1 MAGSTNGSYAE
12 KDKQSAEALA
22 STLSE
27 SETDKI
33 SEEFQQVSIIDENL
47 AGLLINAGFTNVEQL
62 AKASTEKLIEI
73 DEMDEKKAEKLKQE
87 VTQITEK
94 QENDGNQNTSESS
107 DGDDEL
113 AQWLTGDSDKDLGGL
128 LTDEIEEA
136 KEKGTKSKGK
146 KVKPQVSQDD
156 EQDYG
161 DLKAWLSGEKDSF
174 SGWLGEE
181 SFEEE
186 REVLE
191 EEIAEKEEKIEATKS
206 ELEEKMGEAQNL
218 KAEFEKRLKEIETG
232 DFDAE
237 AIVEENAELRERV
250 DNLSG
255 QVEELREERGSL
267 LDEME
272 EIKQG
277 SVAMLKYL
285 KSQKMKQPAGGEGG
299 SGGATL
305 QEGQVAVANEEL
317 ESLRQKN
324 QKLEAKI
331 EAMKSSGD
339 YQDFEDDE
347 LLSELKEKEKLL
359 ESKEEE
365 IQQKNERIQDLR
377 DDLSFKED
385 ELKDFKEKMQYKED
399 EMNKREEDLRHREEV
414 MKKERQELASL
425 REEYGNTSEKER
437 KRRLEDLQKEIDAK
451 EREMKAKEKYIEQK
465 ERELRAR
472 EEDMIDEELEE
483 RQEEILQE
491 IEQEKAKTGTS
502 RLDDLLL
509 GGIPLGSNVSIYGPP
524 HVGKK
529 VMINSFM
536 AEGIEKGIPALW
548 VITDQTI
555 DKIREEM
562 KFVLPTYEE
571 YEIRGLVYYVDAY
584 SMSMGEMNEDMKEKE
599 HVRYIENQS
608 DVQAINDAVE
618 EFIEEIN
625 KKHRY
630 YRMAFESVS
639 TIIAYLNT
647 ETTFRSLQPF
657 AGRRKRD
664 NAVSLYTLEK
674 GMHSEQDISMLGHM
688 MDGEIEFKSEQ
699 LKTFLRVE
707 GLGDVQ
713 TRDWIQY
720 TSSKS
725 GISMGSF
732 SLDTIR

>member
-33 SEEFQQVSIIDENL
+33 SEELQQVSMVDENL
-47 AGLLINAGFTNVEQL
+47 AGVLINAGFTEIGQL
-62 AKASTEKLIEI
+62 AQTTTEKLLEI
-73 DEMDEKKAEKLKQE
+73 DGLDEEKAEKLKEE
-87 VTQITEK
+87 VKQITKEREDDEDPN
-94 QENDGNQNTSESS
+94 ENESS

-146 KVKPQVSQDD
+146 KGKRQVSQDD

-186 REVLE
+186 REFLE
-191 EEIAEKEEKIEATKS
+191 EEIAEKEEKIEETKT
-206 ELEEKMGEAQNL
+206 ELEEKMDEAQNL
-218 KAEFEKRLKEIETG
+218 KKEFEKRLEEIETG

-237 AIVEENAELRERV
+237 SIVEENAELREKV
-250 DNLSG
+250 DHLSS
-255 QVEELREERGSL
+255 QVGELREERESI

-285 KSQKMKQPAGGEGG
+285 KAQKMKNPTGGG

-317 ESLRQKN
+317 ESLREKN
-324 QKLEAKI
+324 QKLESKI
-331 EAMKSSGD
+331 DAMKSSGD
-339 YQDFEDDE
+339 YQDIEDDE
-347 LLSELKEKEKLL
+347 ILSELKEKEKLL

-399 EMNKREEDLRHREEV
+399 ELNDREEDLRHREEV
-414 MKKERQELASL
+414 MKKERQELAAL
-425 REEYGNTSEKER
+425 REEFGNTTEKE
-437 KRRLEDLQKEIDAK
+437 KMRRLEDLQKEIDSK

-491 IEQEKAKTGTS
+491 IEQEKAKTGTG

-529 VMINSFM
+529 IMINSFM

-571 YEIRGLVYYVDAY
+571 YELRGLVYYVDAY

-599 HVRYIENQS
+599 HVKYIENQS

-618 EFIEEIN
+618 EFIVEIN

-664 NAVSLYTLEK
+664 NAVALYTLEK

-688 MDGEIEFKSEQ
+688 MDGEIEFKSDQ
-699 LKTFLRVE
+699 LKTYLRVS